1 MAATT
6 DTEGEAGMLRWLA
19 RIRAWLAP
27 AAVILVLA
35 VLLPPGGS
43 YARQYAF
50 IQALQF
56 VIFAVAAPALLVLG
70 APWASPG
77 NAGRPRPGSRLTA
90 ALAGRPVRA
99 GRSADRVAVARLL
112 AFIALAVTWRL
123 PVVLNALAAIPGLA
137 AAEMVTLVAAGCGV
151 WLELARP
158 NPARR
163 PADPLRAAIAALAMW
178 TIWVIA
184 YVTGMSQVTQA
195 PAHAQAAARTLSVA
209 ADRQLAA
216 GIMWA
221 VPAIFFLPAIYAI
234 LVSWIGKRE
243 ALGQSPGPARSP
255 RSSLPGLGVPPRP
268 PRGWRSPPD

>member
-1 MAATT
+1 V
-6 DTEGEAGMLRWLA
+6 LKWLA
-19 RIRAWLAP
+19 RIRPWLAP
-27 AAVILVLA
+27 VAVILVLA
-35 VLLPPGGS
+35 VLLPPAGS

-77 NAGRPRPGSRLTA
+77 DAGRAGPGSRLVA
-90 ALAGRPVRA
+90 GLADRRVPA

-112 AFIALAVTWRL
+112 AFIALSIAWRL
-123 PVVLNALAAIPGLA
+123 PVVLNALAATPGLA

-158 NPARR
+158 NSTRKPAG
-163 PADPLRAAIAALAMW
+163 PLRAAIAALAMW

-184 YVTGMSQVTQA
+184 YITGMSQVTQA

-221 VPAIFFLPAIYAI
+221 VPTIFFLPAIYAI
-234 LVSWIGKRE
+234 FVGWIGKRE

-255 RSSLPGLGVPPRP
+255 RSSLSGLGIPPRP